1 MDMSGNDTPNT
12 PELSETELRGTKV
25 DELRERARD
34 EGISGASSMRK
45 AELVEAISEQHR
57 EGGEA
62 DGDAAGT
69 AGDAGPDGGHVRRGP
84 ETSKSLQ
91 YSQEI
96 TSPEDD
102 PERPGRSLVTTSH
115 EVIRAWAEARDAVPA
130 TVEGTEHEDH
140 LGVLRFQFGDQ
151 RSERLRTVS
160 WEEWFDT
167 FDARS
172 LNFIYQE
179 ERKDGKMS
187 NFFQFESPYRE
198 DA

>member
-25 DELRERARD
+25 DQLRERARD

-57 EGGEA
+57 EGGGA
-62 DGDAAGT
+62 GDPAGT

>member
-1 MDMSGNDTPNT
+1 MSGNDTPNT

-62 DGDAAGT
+62 GGDAAGT

>member
-62 DGDAAGT
+62 GDAAGT